1 MTASPEDLSSDCYY
15 KNLGISK
22 TASDQEIKS
31 AYRKLALK
39 YHPDKNKDNAERAS
53 ENFKKVSE
61 AYDCLSDKEKRQ
73 IFDTYGKRGLD
84 SGGCGGG
91 GFGGGRFINPDDI
104 FRQFF
109 ASNGGF
115 NDDFGGFV
123 GGGFFNM
130 DGERFGGH
138 GGFRGGHP
146 GMRQRKPQA
155 PPRYPKGPNVIQ
167 KGTSVVVHS
176 LVGSPQYNG
185 MTGTLVH
192 YDVDKDRYRV
202 AFGGDEE
209 NAISVKAS
217 NFVQMLENVR
227 LRDITSRPQLNGCQ
241 GQVIGVNGQRYHVKL
256 AGADSVVVSV
266 ALSNLILPTEVR
278 VHVHSLSGAPQY
290 NGKTGQVMQFLEA
303 DNRYLIEIEG
313 NKQLKLK
320 MDNLLI

>member
-1 MTASPEDLSSDCYY
+1 
-15 KNLGISK
+15 
-22 TASDQEIKS
+22 
-31 AYRKLALK
+31 
-39 YHPDKNKDNAERAS
+39 
-53 ENFKKVSE
+53 
-61 AYDCLSDKEKRQ
+61 
-73 IFDTYGKRGLD
+73 
-84 SGGCGGG
+84 
-91 GFGGGRFINPDDI
+91 
-104 FRQFF
+104 
-109 ASNGGF
+109 
-115 NDDFGGFV
+115 
-123 GGGFFNM
+123 
-130 DGERFGGH
+130 
-138 GGFRGGHP
+138 
-146 GMRQRKPQA
+146 
-155 PPRYPKGPNVIQ
+155 
-167 KGTSVVVHS
+167 
-176 LVGSPQYNG
+176 

-241 GQVIGVNGQRYHVKL
+241 GQVIGVNGERYHVKL

-290 NGKTGQVMQFLEA
+290 NGKTGQVIQFLEA